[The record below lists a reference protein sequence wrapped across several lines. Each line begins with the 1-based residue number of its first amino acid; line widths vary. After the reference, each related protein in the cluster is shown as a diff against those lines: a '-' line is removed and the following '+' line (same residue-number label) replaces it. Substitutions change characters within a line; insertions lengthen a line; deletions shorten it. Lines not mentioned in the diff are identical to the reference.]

1 MKNQYQPNQ
10 FIETEGGYFSG
21 KIRFP
26 DGTIFGVITAPKAQ
40 GEFSSIWLPEY
51 KDVPGASSCFDSRA
65 NTLAMAEAGSEA
77 AQKALAAEINGHK
90 DWVIGARDIVE
101 VQYRAHKPTQDKNH
115 VYRSGDNPSSVP
127 VGYPYTRDLPAQT
140 IDALFKEG
148 GSEAFECAWYGTSTQ
163 SGASGA
169 WNQYFDNG
177 NQDTSSKGNEFV
189 FRLVRLIQ
197 LDA

>member
-1 MKNQYQPNQ
+1 MNNQYQPNQ
-10 FIETEGGYFSG
+10 FVETEGGYFSG

-40 GEFSSIWLPEY
+40 GEFSAIWLPEY
-51 KDVPGASSCFDSRA
+51 KDVPGASSFFDSRA

-77 AQKALAAEINGHK
+77 AQKALASEINGHK

-101 VQYRAHKPTQDKNH
+101 VQFRAHKPTTDKNY

-127 VGYPYTRDLPAQT
+127 VGYPYSGDFPAQT
-140 IDALFKEG
+140 TDTLFKEG
-148 GSEAFECAWYGTSTQ
+148 GPEAFERAWYGTSTQ
-163 SGASGA
+163 SSADFAWFQVFGYGAQGTG
-169 WNQYFDNG
+169 YKDG
-177 NQDTSSKGNEFV
+177 EFV